1 MSARA
6 VHDRDRISRADTEL
20 SKLIDHVD
28 AGEDIVLARDDAPVA
43 RLVAFTD
50 RQNEAGR
57 FRRPGTLA
65 HLRDKLPPNLFLEP
79 MSEDELAA
87 WEGKYSHPADN
98 GE

>member
-1 MSARA
+1 MT
-6 VHDRDRISRADTEL
+6 VIRISKANTEL
-20 SKLIDHVD
+20 SKLIDRVE
-28 AGEDIVLARDDAPVA
+28 AGEEIVLAREDAPVA
-43 RLVAFTD
+43 RLVLVEEKRGETV
-50 RQNEAGR
+50 G
-57 FRRPGTLA
+57 FRRPGALA

>member
-1 MSARA
+1 MT
-6 VHDRDRISRADTEL
+6 VIRISKADTEL
-20 SKLIDHVD
+20 SKLIERVE
-28 AGEDIVLARDDAPVA
+28 AGEEIVLAREDAPVA
-43 RLVAFTD
+43 RLVLVGEK
-50 RQNEAGR
+50 RGEAAG
-57 FRRPGTLA
+57 FRRPGALA